1 LVVKPWRR
9 LVAEAL
15 ADAIAGSIMNWRFGG
30 LPPTSQAINS
40 LFSTWLNTSSY
51 VRPVDDLNQM
61 KLSSVME
68 SVIFEQHDESMS
80 HNGRIFNKSWIG
92 LLDPSSTTTSDK
104 VNLVYRRSFN
114 TAIKDHRIVSVPS
127 DTLCSDNSNDSNFHS
142 FCSTLRN
149 NIIVPGLGPR
159 RLYLLRTTFENSE
172 TLELAEEP
180 VVKSLNNQLSGVNL
194 LTCIQDYGEYTFED
208 CIGIS
213 QSAADRMACRIVKRE
228 TIRSLKPI
236 NYKIKVMDIVKP
248 GQELASNETEH
259 LHANKIYKEACVAEI
274 IEGKTI
280 FNDHE
285 MHTLEIVLVSVYK
298 LKDGDKI
305 SNRHA
310 VKAVVK
316 IIPDDKML
324 RTEDGRLIDIIV
336 SPKSIYGR
344 RSMSMYYEMM
354 ASKAE
359 EIGVTVNACTNTGTP
374 SFKELAGKFGA
385 SENIKDVQNNNT
397 INAYIGKVYWIRI
410 NKHSVEMRSEKD
422 NDKKNLN
429 QYGVLVDSTESNGQR
444 FDLAKTLAFQ
454 SKGLE
459 YNWKNIVKE
468 NAVGTTRL
476 KRLVGSLLEYTLDA

>member
-1 LVVKPWRR
+1 
-9 LVAEAL
+9 
-15 ADAIAGSIMNWRFGG
+15 
-30 LPPTSQAINS
+30 
-40 LFSTWLNTSSY
+40 
-51 VRPVDDLNQM
+51 
-61 KLSSVME
+61 
-68 SVIFEQHDESMS
+68 MS

-114 TAIKDHRIVSVPS
+114 TSIKDHRIVPACVN
-127 DTLCSDNSNDSNFHS
+127 TNSNDDSNDNNFSS

-172 TLELAEEP
+172 TLEAAEQP
-180 VVKSLNNQLSGVNL
+180 IVKSLNNQLSGVNL

-213 QSAADRMACRIVKRE
+213 QSAANKLTCRIVKRE
-228 TIRSLKPI
+228 TLRSLKPI
-236 NYKIKVMDIVKP
+236 NHKIKVMDVIKP
-248 GQELASNETEH
+248 GQELAGNETEH

-280 FNDHE
+280 FNDCE
-285 MHTLEIVLVSVYK
+285 MHTIEIVLVSIYK
-298 LKDGDKI
+298 LNDGDKI

-316 IIPDDKML
+316 VIPDDKML
-324 RTEDGRLIDIIV
+324 RTTDGQIIDIVV
-336 SPKSIYGR
+336 SPKSVYGR

-359 EIGVTVNACTNTGTP
+359 KAGISVNATTNTGSPT
-374 SFKELAGKFGA
+374 FREL
-385 SENIKDVQNNNT
+385 SEHYGMSQEVKDVQNNNT
-397 INAYIGKVYWIRI
+397 INAYVGNVYWIRI

-459 YNWKNIVKE
+459 YNWKNIVRE
-468 NAVGTTRL
+468 NAVGATRL
-476 KRLVGSLLEYTLDA
+476 KRLVGSLLEYTVDA